1 MSSPIRVLHVFAS
14 LDRGGAETM
23 IMNIYRSIDREK
35 VQFDFVVDDSNKNYD
50 YEEEIEYLGGNIYRI
65 PKYKA
70 KNYFS
75 YRSKW
80 ESMLMSHKEWKIVHI
95 HHTVPAFTY
104 LGIAKKNQL
113 VTIVHS
119 HSAGATKSIKSIL
132 KILSRFPLR
141 YLAEYLFACSVA
153 AAKWMFGNKCS
164 KAIIINNAI
173 DSKRYIF
180 SAEKRDLMRTELNL
194 ENSFTI
200 GHIGNFSKAKNYP
213 FILDIFVEV
222 LKIDPFAKLVLIGKN
237 DNNPEVERR
246 VKELNLEKNV
256 IFTGVRSDIPDLLQ
270 AIDVFLF
277 PSLHEGLP
285 VTLIEAQA
293 SGLPCI
299 VSDSITTEVAVSDL
313 IQFVSLSLS
322 SELWAEKV
330 LAFSNGYKRCNKQ
343 EYIRKSRYDV
353 EVTAEW
359 LTDFYLANFKNTN
372 KLRGN

>member
-1 MSSPIRVLHVFAS
+1 MSTPIRVLHVFAS

-23 IMNIYRSIDREK
+23 IMNLYRSINREK
-35 VQFDFVVDDSNKNYD
+35 VQFDFVVDDSNKKYD
-50 YEEEIEYLGGNIYRI
+50 YEEEIEHLGGYIYRI

-70 KNYFS
+70 KKYFS

-80 ESMLMSHKEWKIVHI
+80 KSMLMSHNEWNIVHI

-119 HSAGATKSIKSIL
+119 HTAGATKSIKSIL
-132 KILSRFPLR
+132 KILARFPLR
-141 YLAEYLFACSVA
+141 FLAEYLFACSVA
-153 AAKWMFGNKCS
+153 AAKWMFGNKSS
-164 KAIIINNAI
+164 KAIIINNSI

-222 LKIDPFAKLVLIGKN
+222 LKIDPFAKLILIGKN

-246 VKELNLEKNV
+246 VKEMDLDQSV

-270 AIDVFLF
+270 AIDIFLF
-277 PSLHEGLP
+277 PSLYEGLP

-293 SGLPCI
+293 SGLKI
-299 VSDSITTEVAVSDL
+299 FASDVITNEVAITDN
-313 IQFVSLSLS
+313 IEFMSLNS
-322 SELWAEKV
+322 SAEVWADRIMEYRD
-330 LAFSNGYKRCNKQ
+330 GY
-343 EYIRKSRYDV
+343 ERKNSRREIITAGYDV
-353 EVTAEW
+353 KQSANELEN
-359 LTDFYLANFKNTN
+359 FYIKILK
-372 KLRGN
+372 

>member
-1 MSSPIRVLHVFAS
+1 MSTPIRVLHVFAS

-35 VQFDFVVDDSNKNYD
+35 VQFDFVVDDSNKKYD
-50 YEEEIEYLGGNIYRI
+50 YEEEIEHLGGYIYRI

-70 KNYFS
+70 KNFFS
-75 YRSKW
+75 YKSNW

-119 HSAGATKSIKSIL
+119 HTAGATKSIKSIL
-132 KILSRFPLR
+132 KILFRLPLR
-141 YLAEYLFACSVA
+141 FLAEYLFACSVSA
-153 AAKWMFGNKCS
+153 SKWMFGNKSS
-164 KAIIINNAI
+164 KAIIINNSI
-173 DSKRYIF
+173 DSKKYIF

-213 FILDIFVEV
+213 FILDVFNEV
-222 LKIDPFAKLVLIGKN
+222 YKQNQFAKLVLIGKN

-246 VKELNLEKNV
+246 VKELSLEKNV
-256 IFTGVRSDIPDLLQ
+256 IVTGVRSDISDLLQ
-270 AIDVFLF
+270 SLDIFLF

-293 SGLPCI
+293 SGLKI
-299 VSDSITTEVAVSDL
+299 LASDTITNEVAITDNVEFMSLNKSAKAWADRIMKYSDGYERKDTSQEIVAAGYD
-313 IQFVSLSLS
+313 IQQST
-322 SELWAEKV
+322 K
-330 LAFSNGYKRCNKQ
+330 
-343 EYIRKSRYDV
+343 
-353 EVTAEW
+353 W
-359 LTDFYLANFKNTN
+359 LESFYLAQLKNCEDI
-372 KLRGN
+372 

>member
-35 VQFDFVVDDSNKNYD
+35 VQFDFVVDDSNKKYD

-80 ESMLMSHKEWKIVHI
+80 KSMLMSHNEWNIVHI

-119 HSAGATKSIKSIL
+119 HTAGATKSIKSIL

-164 KAIIINNAI
+164 KAIIINNSI

-180 SAEKRDLMRTELNL
+180 SADKRDLMRTELNL

-213 FILDIFVEV
+213 FILDVFVEV

-246 VKELNLEKNV
+246 VKEMNLDQSV
-256 IFTGVRSDIPDLLQ
+256 IFTGVRSDIPVLLQ

-277 PSLHEGLP
+277 PSLYEGLP

-293 SGLPCI
+293 SGLKI
-299 VSDSITTEVAVSDL
+299 FASDVITNEVAITDNIEFMSLNSSAEAWADRIMKYRDGYERKDTSQEIVAAGYD
-313 IQFVSLSLS
+313 IQQST
-322 SELWAEKV
+322 K
-330 LAFSNGYKRCNKQ
+330 
-343 EYIRKSRYDV
+343 
-353 EVTAEW
+353 W
-359 LTDFYLANFKNTN
+359 LESFYLAQLKTARIFK
-372 KLRGN
+372 

>member
-1 MSSPIRVLHVFAS
+1 MSTPIRVLHVFAS

-23 IMNIYRSIDREK
+23 IMNLYRSINREK
-35 VQFDFVVDDSNKNYD
+35 VQFDFVVDDSNKKYD
-50 YEEEIEYLGGNIYRI
+50 YEEEIEHLGGYIYRI
-65 PKYKA
+65 TKYKA

-80 ESMLMSHKEWKIVHI
+80 KSMLMSHNEWNIVHI

-119 HSAGATKSIKSIL
+119 HTAGATKSIKSIL

-141 YLAEYLFACSVA
+141 FLAEYLFACSVA
-153 AAKWMFGNKCS
+153 AAKWMFGNKSS
-164 KAIIINNAI
+164 KAIIINNSI

-213 FILDIFVEV
+213 FILEVFVEV

-237 DNNPEVERR
+237 ENNPEVERR
-246 VKELNLEKNV
+246 VKEMNLDQSV

-270 AIDVFLF
+270 AIDLFLF

-293 SGLPCI
+293 SGLKI
-299 VSDSITTEVAVSDL
+299 FASDVITNEVAITDN
-313 IQFVSLSLS
+313 IEFLSLNRS
-322 SELWAEKV
+322 AEVWAERIMEYRD
-330 LAFSNGYKRCNKQ
+330 GYERKDTSQ
-343 EYIRKSRYDV
+343 EIVAAGYDV
-353 EVTAEW
+353 KNNAQELEQ
-359 LTDFYLANFKNTN
+359 FYLSI
-372 KLRGN
+372 LSE

>member
-35 VQFDFVVDDSNKNYD
+35 VQFDFVVDDSNKKYD

-80 ESMLMSHKEWKIVHI
+80 ESILMSHKEWNIVHI

-119 HSAGATKSIKSIL
+119 HTAGATKSIKSIL

-141 YLAEYLFACSVA
+141 FLAEYLFACSVA
-153 AAKWMFGNKCS
+153 AAKWMFGNKSS
-164 KAIIINNAI
+164 KAIIINNSI

-213 FILDIFVEV
+213 FILDVFVEV
-222 LKIDPFAKLVLIGKN
+222 YKQNQFAKLVLIGKN

-246 VKELNLEKNV
+246 VKELGLEKNV
-256 IFTGVRSDIPDLLQ
+256 IVTGVRSDISDLLQ
-270 AIDVFLF
+270 SLDVFLF

-293 SGLPCI
+293 SGLKI
-299 VSDSITTEVAVSDL
+299 FASDTITNEVAITDNVEF
-313 IQFVSLSLS
+313 ISLNESA
-322 SELWAEKV
+322 EVWADRIMKYRD
-330 LAFSNGYKRCNKQ
+330 GYERKDTSQ
-343 EYIRKSRYDV
+343 EIITAGYDV
-353 EVTAEW
+353 KQSANELE
-359 LTDFYLANFKNTN
+359 DFYIKNHEAL
-372 KLRGN
+372 KIMK